1 MKKHLTLQTKFI
13 LTFSVTILVTFVFF
27 LAGSAY
33 TQKKQMERELA
44 EKAKVMAA
52 EMDAVWEFITINQDR
67 INYTSDGVYEFKGL
81 YCSLA
86 GKSVGELFSRDQ
98 DYQFHYTNLNPRNP
112 QDEPDAFER
121 EALELLLQD
130 RELSSVYRFDEYEGN
145 QVFRYV
151 APLSVLDGCLAC
163 HGEPYGERD
172 VTGYPKEGWKL
183 GDIGGAISI
192 IVPLDIHWKNFT
204 DNLWQEVAFFS
215 LLIVVIGLML
225 YFFVYR
231 LVLGPLH
238 ILETAVQELR
248 GGNWK
253 VQAYIPENHKEMSQL
268 ARYFNEMAVQ
278 LRGLYEH
285 LEEQVEDRTSELKAL
300 NRVLEETN
308 DQLKKENRSK
318 SDFLAVMTHELRTPL
333 TSIITFTEFLLEN
346 EAAHPEEENDTL
358 HRIEQNGKRL
368 LETIN
373 NTLAIFR
380 LEADEMKLSL
390 ETVDIYDLIN
400 ELEEWA
406 EPLALKKN
414 IRLSMQVDKN
424 VPLFNADYEM
434 LYHTL
439 ENLLGNAL
447 KFTEENG
454 QVSLRAA
461 FLPEACR
468 IRLSVRDTG
477 IGIAKEYQEAVFDK
491 FVQMDASASKR
502 YNGSGLGLTLVKNW
516 TKLHGGTVAVESEP
530 GKGST
535 FTVEIPSDLQE
546 EGEQNGNEDHGSGR

>member
-1 MKKHLTLQTKFI
+1 MKHLTLQSKFI

-27 LAGSAY
+27 LGWSAY
-33 TQKKQMERELA
+33 SQRKQMERELA

-52 EMDAVWEFITINQDR
+52 EMDAVWEFITINQER
-67 INYTSDGVYEFKGL
+67 INYTSDGTYEFKGL

-86 GKSVGELFSRDQ
+86 GKSIGELFSKDQ
-98 DYQFHYTNLNPRNP
+98 DYQFHYTNLEPRNS
-112 QDEPDAFER
+112 QDEPDEFER
-121 EALELLLQD
+121 EALERLTED
-130 RELSSVYRFDEYEGN
+130 RTISSVYRFDDYEGK

-163 HGEPYGERD
+163 HGEPYGELD

-192 IVPLDIHWKNFT
+192 IVPLDIHWKNFI
-204 DNLWQEVAFFS
+204 DNLWQEVAFFAF
-215 LLIVVIGLML
+215 LIVVIGMML

-238 ILETAVQELR
+238 ILAAGVQELR
-248 GGNWK
+248 GGNWD
-253 VQAYIPENHKEMSQL
+253 VQVHIPESHKEMSRL
-268 ARYFNEMAVQ
+268 ASYFNDMAVQ

-285 LEEQVEDRTSELKAL
+285 LEEEVEDRTSELKAL

-333 TSIITFTEFLLEN
+333 TSILTFTEFLLEN
-346 EAAHPEEENDTL
+346 EANRPEEENDTL
-358 HRIEQNGKRL
+358 RRIEQNGKRL

-414 IRLSMQVDKN
+414 ICLSMQVDKD

-434 LYHTL
+434 LYHIL

-447 KFTEENG
+447 KFTEEEG
-454 QVSLRAA
+454 KVSLLVTFAA
-461 FLPEACR
+461 ESRR
-468 IRLSVRDTG
+468 IRLSIRDTG
-477 IGIAKEYQEAVFDK
+477 IGIAGEYQETIFDK

-502 YNGSGLGLTLVKNW
+502 YNGSGLGLTLVRNW
-516 TKLHGGTVAVESEP
+516 TKLHGGTVSVESEL

-546 EGEQNGNEDHGSGR
+546 EGEQE